1 MKIILASDLSIKNEL
16 KKIALEKKIDVEEKI
31 ALNIQNIDFN
41 QSSYESYVSKANN
54 IIFQSK
60 NAVKFSALLYDCM
73 LKNKTAKMYC
83 LGRFTGKELQRHF
96 ANEVI
101 YPKDNYSSENLAKI
115 IKDNKDINESYLII
129 KGEGGRDYLENE
141 IKGFAEEINVI
152 SVYKRVPIKDFL
164 SESCVSNSANN
175 YLIVSS
181 KTALIELISSV
192 SNYKKNASLVL
203 IVPNER
209 IINGIDKKIFRD
221 IIIICNSSSA
231 ETYINTIVKHN
242 EQN

>member
-1 MKIILASDLSIKNEL
+1 MSDIRHP
-16 KKIALEKKIDVEEKI
+16 EKI
-31 ALNIQNIDFN
+31 NR
-41 QSSYESYVSKANN
+41 VSNPIPKKPPWIRVKAPT
-54 IIFQSK
+54 SK
-60 NAVKFSALLYDCM
+60 FFKSTN
-73 LKNKTAKMYC
+73 
-83 LGRFTGKELQRHF
+83 
-96 ANEVI
+96 
-101 YPKDNYSSENLAKI
+101 KI